1 MQLKE
6 ATALGQLHKSALIKL
21 SEKVGDSHQVVK
33 TLTDI
38 LRSSKEE
45 NVKQRLRDEVF
56 TLEGQIL
63 VLEKIV
69 NQTYENEKE
78 TYMLLVEEFKKL
90 QEENT
95 KMELQ
100 LHKFYEKIG

>member
-1 MQLKE
+1 MSQK
-6 ATALGQLHKSALIKL
+6 I
-21 SEKVGDSHQVVK
+21 GDSHEVVK
-33 TLTDI
+33 TLTEI
-38 LRSSKEE
+38 IRNSKEE
-45 NVKQRLRDEVF
+45 SVKERLRDEVF
-56 TLEGQIL
+56 VLEGQIM

-78 TYMLLVEEFKKL
+78 TYMLLVEEFKKM

-100 LHKFYEKIG
+100 LHKFYEKIGEVDYLSGLVTKYK

>member
-1 MQLKE
+1 MSQK
-6 ATALGQLHKSALIKL
+6 I
-21 SEKVGDSHQVVK
+21 GDSHEVVK
-33 TLTDI
+33 TLTEI
-38 LRSSKEE
+38 IRNSKEE
-45 NVKQRLRDEVF
+45 SVKERLRDEVF
-56 TLEGQIL
+56 ALEGQIM

-78 TYMLLVEEFKKL
+78 TYMLLVEEFKKM

-100 LHKFYEKIG
+100 LHKFYEKIGEVDYLSGLVTKYK